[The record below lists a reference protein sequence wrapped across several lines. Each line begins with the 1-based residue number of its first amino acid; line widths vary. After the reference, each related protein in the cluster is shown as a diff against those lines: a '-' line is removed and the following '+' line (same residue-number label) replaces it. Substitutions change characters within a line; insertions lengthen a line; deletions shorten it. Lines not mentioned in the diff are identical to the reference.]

1 MRQRALRASGA
12 RTLRCCHLLHLPGRV
27 HGDAQVCFVTLAF
40 LAGVEEVVGES
51 PLHSKP
57 LGQATMVVLE
67 TQSYILIGDLPL
79 RSRVALGESLPLS
92 ISLSIFSDAFYPL
105 MPLDSLIL
113 RN

>member
-1 MRQRALRASGA
+1 MVS
-12 RTLRCCHLLHLPGRV
+12 
-27 HGDAQVCFVTLAF
+27 
-40 LAGVEEVVGES
+40 ES

-92 ISLSIFSDAFYPL
+92 INLSIFSDAFYPL